1 LKNVRIFYKKT
12 GRMKFVSHLD
22 MTRFMARLIKKS
34 GIPVWYTEGFN
45 QHIYMNFAVPLS
57 LGFEGLYEVMDFR
70 LTDDNFSLEKC
81 LIALN
86 SVCPPDITFFSIAEP
101 KKASKDI
108 GFAEFKLEFENLN
121 NIADKITEFLKKDS
135 VMCQKTGKKGRIKEI
150 DIIPKI
156 RGFGID
162 GNILTL
168 CLVAGSEDNLNP
180 TLVMDT
186 FFEQTETAPIYY
198 TVTRTL
204 IRDKNGE
211 KYE

>member
-1 LKNVRIFYKKT
+1 
-12 GRMKFVSHLD
+12 
-22 MTRFMARLIKKS
+22 
-34 GIPVWYTEGFN
+34 
-45 QHIYMNFAVPLS
+45 MNFAVPLS